1 MRVKQYSALLVALVW
16 MAALPVSAQDLGN
29 QGGSALP
36 GARPRNPGQPQ
47 QTGIEMRRNMYL
59 EGQITLEDGSPP
71 GTPVVIEMYCNGQT
85 RPVGYSNLK
94 GHFSFRPAENS
105 REVVGDASRSG
116 VPGGPDGGPT
126 GTLSNDGFDD
136 PLNINFGSLGGTTTH
151 GSGTIDMTNCE
162 VRVALPGY
170 RSARLALGRRAI
182 GDSDLGTFVLRAIDK
197 SAGTSVSVTS
207 LRLPDKAHKMF
218 EKALKEMGKKEP
230 NIAKAAEE
238 LEKTVAKF
246 PKFAAAWSMLGD
258 LRMQTRDREG
268 ARQAF
273 GKAIDADP
281 SYLTPYLPLIR
292 MELTEKHW
300 KRAAKLAEKCRR
312 LNPYLGEAAYYH
324 AVAAFNLGDVGTV
337 EKALDAFEA
346 SEDARRFPQG
356 FRMAA
361 FLHAKKGDYPK
372 AASAMRMFLEAS
384 PKSQH
389 AGGIHRKLKEWEQM
403 GVIAR
408 LPAKSAQ

>member
-1 MRVKQYSALLVALVW
+1 MPMPKRPVCLIILAGLST
-16 MAALPVSAQDLGN
+16 LPVSAQDLGSL
-29 QGGSALP
+29 GGSTLP

-59 EGQITLEDGSPP
+59 EGTVTLEDGTPP
-71 GTPVVIEMYCNGQT
+71 GAPVVIEMYCNGQT

-105 REVVGDASRSG
+105 REVIGDASRGG

-126 GTLSNDGFDD
+126 GTLANDGFDD

-151 GSGTIDMTNCE
+151 GSGTIDLTGCDL
-162 VRVALPGY
+162 RASLPGY
-170 RSARLALGRRAI
+170 RSSRVALGRRSI
-182 GDSDLGTFVLRAIDK
+182 GDSDLGTLVLRALDK

-207 LRLPDKAHKMF
+207 LQLPDKAHKMF
-218 EKALKEMGKKEP
+218 EKALKEIGKKEP
-230 NIAKAAEE
+230 DIGKAAEE

-258 LRMQTRDREG
+258 LRLRTRDREG
-268 ARQAF
+268 ARRAF
-273 GKAIDADP
+273 GKALDADP

-292 MELTEKHW
+292 MELTEKNW

-324 AVAAFNLGDVGTV
+324 AVAGFNLGDVGTV
-337 EKALDAFEA
+337 EKALDAFQA
-346 SEDARRFPQG
+346 SADAGRFPQG

-361 FLHAKKGDYPK
+361 FLHARKGDYPK
-372 AASAMRMFLEAS
+372 AAAAMRAFLAAA

-389 AGGIHRKLKEWEQM
+389 AAEIHGKLREWEEM

-408 LPAKSAQ
+408 LPAGQ

>member
-1 MRVKQYSALLVALVW
+1 MRIETYRVLL
-16 MAALPVSAQDLGN
+16 AALAGFAVLPVFAQQLGS
-29 QGGSALP
+29 QGGTALP
-36 GARPRNPGQPQ
+36 GARGNNPGQPQ

-59 EGQITLEDGSPP
+59 EGRITLDDGSPP
-71 GTPVVIEMYCNGQT
+71 GAPVAIEMYCNGQT

-126 GTLSNDGFDD
+126 GTLANDGFDD

-151 GSGTIDMTNCE
+151 GSGTIDLTGCE
-162 VRVALPGY
+162 LRAELPGY
-170 RSARLALGRRAI
+170 RPSRLPLGRRSI
-182 GDSDLGTFVLRAIDK
+182 GDSDLGTIVLRAGNK

-207 LRLPDKAHKMF
+207 LQLPGKAHKML
-218 EKALKEMGKKEP
+218 EKALKEMGNKEP
-230 NIAKAAEE
+230 DIGKAVEE
-238 LEKTVAKF
+238 LEKTVEKF

-258 LRMQTRDREG
+258 LRVRTRDREG

-273 GKAIDADP
+273 GEAIEADP
-281 SYLTPYLPLIR
+281 AYLTPYLPLIR
-292 MELTEKHW
+292 MELTEKNW
-300 KRAAKLAEKCRR
+300 KRAAKLALKCRR

-324 AVAAFNLGDVGTV
+324 AVAGFNLGDVATV
-337 EKALDAFEA
+337 ASALDAFQA
-346 SEDARRFPQG
+346 SENAGRFPQG

-361 FLHAKKGDYPK
+361 FMHAKKGDYPK
-372 AASAMRMFLEAS
+372 AAAAMRRFLESS
-384 PKSQH
+384 PKSPH
-389 AGGIHRKLKEWEQM
+389 AGEIHRKLKEWKEM

-408 LPAKSAQ
+408 LPDAP

>member
-1 MRVKQYSALLVALVW
+1 MRVKQYPVLLVALAGL
-16 MAALPVSAQDLGN
+16 AAPPVSAQDLGS

-59 EGQITLEDGSPP
+59 EGQVTLEDGTPP
-71 GTPVVIEMYCNGQT
+71 GAPVVIEMYCNGQT

-116 VPGGPDGGPT
+116 VPGGPEGGPT
-126 GTLSNDGFDD
+126 GTLANDGFDD
-136 PLNINFGSLGGTTTH
+136 PLNISFGGLGGTTTH
-151 GSGTIDMTNCE
+151 GSGTIDLSDCE
-162 VRVALPGY
+162 VRARLPGY
-170 RSARLALGRRAI
+170 RPSRLALGRRSI
-182 GDSDLGTFVLRAIDK
+182 GDSDLGTFVLRAINK

-207 LRLPDKAHKMF
+207 LQLPDKAHKMF

-230 NIAKAAEE
+230 NIDKASEE

-258 LRMQTRDREG
+258 LRMSTRDRQG

-292 MELTEKHW
+292 MELTEKNW

-324 AVAAFNLGDVGTV
+324 AVAGFNLGDVGTV
-337 EKALDAFEA
+337 EKALDAFQA

-361 FLHAKKGDYPK
+361 FLHAQKGDYPK
-372 AASAMRMFLEAS
+372 AASAMRKFLETV
-384 PKSQH
+384 PDSQH
-389 AGGIHRKLKEWEQM
+389 AGEIHRKLKEWEEM
-403 GVIAR
+403 GVVAR
-408 LPAKSAQ
+408 LPAAR